1 MKLIA
6 CITRAAVAATL
17 ALAAAGAAF
26 ADTFPSKPV
35 TIVAAF
41 PPGGTVDLLA
51 RAVGPKLSESWKQ
64 PVVVENRPGAS
75 GIVGTQYVARS
86 APDGHTLL
94 LIPITH
100 VTNASLFSKLPFDPL
115 ADFTPISLLASQ
127 PIMLVANKSLPVNS
141 VSELIAYAKANP
153 GKLNCGS
160 GGNGT
165 SQHLAC
171 ELFKSM
177 AKVDIRHIP
186 YKGNAAAMTDVISG
200 QIELLFDQMAT
211 AVPHVRAGKVKALAV
226 STRAR
231 SPAMPNVP
239 TVDESGLPGYET
251 SAWFGMIGP
260 AGMPRELVDRIQ
272 ADLAQALTDPQ
283 TKERLA
289 SQGLT
294 LIGGKPQEFK
304 SYLAEELGKW
314 AKVVKES
321 GARID

>member
-1 MKLIA
+1 MKLSS
-6 CITRAAVAATL
+6 CITRAALVITL
-17 ALAAAGAAF
+17 ALGYAGAAF
-26 ADTFPSKPV
+26 AQNYPSKQV

-51 RAVGPKLSESWKQ
+51 RVLGQKLSEDWKQ
-64 PVVVENRPGAS
+64 PVIVENRAGAS
-75 GIVGTQYVARS
+75 GIVGTQYVAKS
-86 APDGHTLL
+86 APDGYTLL
-94 LIPITH
+94 VIPITH

-115 ADFTPISLLASQ
+115 ADFTPISLIASQ
-127 PIMLVANKSLPVNS
+127 PIMLVANRSLLFSS
-141 VSELIAYAKANP
+141 VSDLITYAKANP

-177 AKVDIRHIP
+177 AKVDIRHVP

-211 AVPHVRAGKVKALAV
+211 AVPHVRGGKVKALAV
-226 STRAR
+226 STRSR
-231 SPAMPNVP
+231 SPAMPNIP
-239 TVDESGLPGYET
+239 TIDESGIPGYET
-251 SAWFGMIGP
+251 SAWFGLIGP
-260 AGMPRELVDRIQ
+260 AGMPKEIVDKIQ
-272 ADLAQALTDPQ
+272 HDFAHVLADPQ
-283 TKERLA
+283 IKERL
-289 SQGLT
+289 SGQGLT
-294 LIGGKPQEFK
+294 LIGGKQQEFK
-304 SYLAEELGKW
+304 TFLGEELDKW